1 MTDSFK
7 TRASLKVGPANYT
20 YYSLKALEK
29 KFPRVKKLPF
39 SLRILLENL
48 LRHEDGRSVTQQ
60 DIEALAT
67 RDVKKPND
75 REIAFRPARVLLQDF
90 TGVPAVVDLATMRE
104 ALAAMGGNPDKINPL
119 APADLVIDHSVI
131 VDQFATSQAFGA
143 NAKLEFDRNRERYAF
158 LRWGQN
164 AFRNFRV
171 VPPDTGICHQVN
183 LEYLASVVFTGEG
196 KMAYPDT
203 LVGTDSHTTMINGL
217 GVLGW
222 GVGGIEAEAALLGQP
237 QSMLI
242 PDVIG
247 MKLVG
252 TLPPGA
258 TATDLVLTV
267 TQMLRKKGVVGKF
280 VEFYGPG
287 VAGLALTD
295 RATIANM
302 APEYGATMGFFPV
315 DAETI
320 KYLKFTNRPAKTV
333 ALAEAYCKKQGL
345 FRTNDSPEPVFTD
358 TLTLNLKD
366 VEPSLAGPKRP
377 QDRVPLKDS
386 RRIFRESLKSFLEGD
401 SAKVDPKVI
410 AKWLSEGG
418 DQGMTAPGTALA
430 PSAPAPTAA
439 ENPAAN
445 AQALSSPSFSFSS
458 SLGSLTKTQPV
469 RDGRMTYDLPQG
481 AVVLASITSC
491 TNTSNPSVMLGA
503 ALLAKKAVERGLSVK
518 PWVKTSL
525 APGSKVV
532 TDYLRDA
539 GLMPYLEALGFH
551 LVGYGCTSCI
561 GNSGPLPEAVSE
573 AVRAG
578 DLVVAGVLSG
588 NRNFEGRINPQI
600 KMNYL
605 ASPPLVVAYA
615 LAGEMD
621 KDLTREPLGSD
632 RSGAPVYLKDI
643 WPTADEV
650 QEAIATA
657 VKPAH
662 FKTAYGQVFEGDGR
676 WQALKIPKGRT
687 YLWEES
693 STYVRKPPFFNDIPK
708 APAPLKEIAGA
719 RCLVMLG
726 DSVTTDHIS
735 PAGNIAKNSPA
746 AKYLVAHGVSQA
758 DFNSY
763 GARRGNHEVMMR
775 GTFANIRLKNL
786 LLPSSE
792 GNVTIHYPTG
802 EQMSIY
808 DAAMK
813 YQAAKTPLVVLAGAE
828 YGTGSSR
835 DWAAKGTMLLGVRTV
850 IAKSFERIHRSNL
863 AGMGVLPLQYEAGQ
877 DAKSLGLTGQET
889 FTVTGVAKDLSPKKK
904 LTVTAT
910 DTEGKKTTFTAVCR
924 LDTPNEVD
932 YYRHGGILHF
942 VLRQLAAA

>member
-1 MTDSFK
+1 MQDSFATK
-7 TRASLKVGPANYT
+7 ARLKVGSSNYT
-20 YYSLKALEK
+20 IYSLKALEK
-29 KFPRVKKLPF
+29 KFPRVGKLPF

-48 LRHEDGRSVTQQ
+48 LRHEDGRTVTKE
-60 DIEALAT
+60 DIQALAT
-67 RDVKKPND
+67 RDVKKPSD

-104 ALAAMGGNPDKINPL
+104 ALAAMGGDPDKINPL

-131 VDQFATSQAFGA
+131 VDQFATSQAFGN
-143 NAKLEFDRNRERYAF
+143 NAALEFDRNRERYAF
-158 LRWGQN
+158 LRWGQD

-183 LEYLASVVFTGEG
+183 LEYLASVVFTGAG
-196 KMAYPDT
+196 KTAYPDT

-247 MKLVG
+247 FKLVG
-252 TLPPGA
+252 TLPAGA

-287 VAGLALTD
+287 ALGLALTD

-320 KYLKFTNRPAKTV
+320 RYLKFTNRPAKTV

-345 FRTNDSPEPVFTD
+345 FRTKDSPDPVFTD
-358 TLTLNLKD
+358 TLTLNLRD

-386 RRIFRESLKSFLEGD
+386 KRVFRESLKNFLEGE

-410 AKWLSEGG
+410 VKWLGEGG

-430 PSAPAPTAA
+430 PSAPAHTAA

-445 AQALSSPSFSFSS
+445 AQAVRSPLSFLS
-458 SLGSLTKTQPV
+458 SLGSLTKTQKV
-469 RDGRMTYDLPQG
+469 VDGRVSYELPQG
-481 AVVLASITSC
+481 AVVIASITSC

-503 ALLAKKAVERGLSVK
+503 GLLAKKAVERGLSVK

-539 GLMPYLEALGFH
+539 GLTPYLDALGFH
-551 LVGYGCTSCI
+551 LVGYGCTTCI
-561 GNSGPLPEAVSE
+561 GNSGPLPDAVSE

-588 NRNFEGRINPQI
+588 NRNFEGRINPQV
-600 KMNYL
+600 KLNYL

-621 KDLTREPLGSD
+621 RDLATEPLGTD

-643 WPTADEV
+643 WPTSDEV
-650 QEAIATA
+650 REAVASA
-657 VKPAH
+657 VKPEH
-662 FKTAYGQVFEGDGR
+662 FKVAYRAVFEGDGR
-676 WQALKIPKGRT
+676 WQALRVPKGKT
-687 YLWEES
+687 YRWEDS
-693 STYVRKPPFFNDIPK
+693 STYVRKPPFFTDIPK
-708 APAPLKEIAGA
+708 VPAPVKEIAGA

-746 AKYLVAHGVSQA
+746 AKYLGARGVSPA

-775 GTFANIRLKNL
+775 GTFANIRLKNFL
-786 LLPSSE
+786 IPGSE
-792 GNVTIHYPTG
+792 GNLTVHFPSG
-802 EQMSIY
+802 EQMPIF

-835 DWAAKGTMLLGVRTV
+835 DWAAKGTMLLGVRAV

-863 AGMGVLPLQYEAGQ
+863 AGMGVLPLQFEAGQ

-889 FTVTGVAKDLSPKKK
+889 LAIAGVAKDLVPKKK

-910 DTEGKKTTFTAVCR
+910 DTEGRKTTFTAVCR

-942 VLRQLAAA
+942 VLRQLAAS